1 MTDGSAKTRILMIGD
16 VVGRPGR
23 RAVMELLP
31 RLRHQYQVDLV
42 IANSENAAG
51 GRGLTPGTASE
62 LLNSGV
68 DVLTSG
74 NHIWKQ
80 KEILPLLDTDV
91 PILRPLNYPRGVPGR
106 GFVVWGSVL
115 IVNLLGR
122 MFLEQVNCPFA
133 AVDEL
138 LAREK
143 ATHIVVDVHAEATSE
158 KAALAWYLDG
168 RVTAVLGTHTH
179 VPTADARILP
189 GGTAF
194 VTDVGMV
201 GPRDSVLGVRV
212 DAIVEHFCTRLPTR
226 FQVAKGPV
234 QFNAVL
240 VEADANSP
248 RALRI
253 VRVDEFVNDSQNGRQ
268 RIGPSQ

>member
-1 MTDGSAKTRILMIGD
+1 VTRGKEILRILMVGD

-23 RAVMELLP
+23 RAVGEVLP
-31 RLRHQYQVDLV
+31 RLRAQHQVDIV
-42 IANSENAAG
+42 IANGENAAG
-51 GRGLTPGTASE
+51 GRGLTPATAEE
-62 LLNSGV
+62 LFVSGV

-91 PILRPLNYPRGVPGR
+91 PILRPLNYPDGVPGR
-106 GFVVWGSVL
+106 GFLIWDSVL
-115 IVNLLGR
+115 VVNLMGR
-122 MFLEQVNCPFA
+122 MFLEQVDCPFA
-133 AVDEL
+133 AIDDL
-138 LAREK
+138 LSKET
-143 ATHIVVDVHAEATSE
+143 ATHNIVVDVHAETTSE
-158 KAALAWYLDG
+158 KAALAWHLDG

-189 GGTAF
+189 QGTAF

-212 DAIVEHFCTRLPTR
+212 DNVVEHFRTRLPAR

-240 VEADANSP
+240 VEVDANSGK
-248 RALRI
+248 ALRI
-253 VRVDEFVNDSQNGRQ
+253 VRIDEFVNGSQNGR
-268 RIGPSQ
+268 

>member
-1 MTDGSAKTRILMIGD
+1 MRILMIGD

-23 RAVMELLP
+23 HAVAEALP
-31 RLRHQYQVDLV
+31 RLRAQHQVDLV
-42 IANSENAAG
+42 IANGENAAG
-51 GRGLTPGTASE
+51 GRGLTPDTAAE
-62 LLNSGV
+62 LFAAGV

-80 KEILPLLDTDV
+80 QEILPLLDTDA

-106 GFVVWGSVL
+106 GFLVRGAVL
-115 IVNLLGR
+115 VVNLMGR
-122 MFLEQVNCPFA
+122 MFMDDLDCPFA
-133 AVDEL
+133 AMDDL

-143 ATHIVVDVHAEATSE
+143 APCVVVDVHAETTSE

-179 VPTADARILP
+179 VPTADTRLLP
-189 GGTAF
+189 RGTAF

-201 GPRDSVLGVRV
+201 GPQDSILGVRV
-212 DAIVEHFCTRLPTR
+212 DAVVEHFMTRLPAR
-226 FQVAKGPV
+226 FHVAAGAV

-240 VEADANSP
+240 VEADSNSG
-248 RALRI
+248 RASRI
-253 VRVDEFVNDSQNGRQ
+253 VRVDELVNGD
-268 RIGPSQ
+268 